1 MKIINNVNERQLQT
15 TADAAGGRTRSLQEI
30 KDDQKYQ
37 KKESGA
43 IYSGELRWWGLGQD
57 KVEEERRKAKEIA
70 RYLVDQVKEKDK
82 AELTEIDEQNAYAEE
97 LRALVA
103 ETDERIGAAQRDL
116 AELEDADPDD
126 KDVAEKKEMLKDALA
141 DMQEEKARQEDD
153 MRAAY
158 AVARGMKI
166 ERLKH
171 HEMLDAQEQ
180 GKEILEAAEKNVI
193 GILTEE
199 VKDKVD
205 QDMEE
210 KKEKAEDKKEEE
222 ELLEER
228 IEAAKERREE
238 ADDRIEKDTK
248 DLVELQQEQ
257 QEIRRQQEDGNLPDM
272 KKSLELVV
280 GELQLAAADLKGLI
294 VNEGL

>member
-1 MKIINNVNERQLQT
+1 MKIVNNGNERQLQT
-15 TADAAGGRTRSLQEI
+15 TADTAGGRTRSLQEI

-70 RYLVDQVKEKDK
+70 KYLVDKVKVKDQ
-82 AELTEIDEQNAYAEE
+82 AELTEIDEQNAHAEE
-97 LRALVA
+97 LRALVK

-126 KDVAEKKEMLKDALA
+126 KDAAEKKEMLEGALA
-141 DMQEEKARQEDD
+141 DLQDEKAKQEDD
-153 MRAAY
+153 MRAAF
-158 AVARGMKI
+158 AVARGMKL
-166 ERLKH
+166 ERLKK

-180 GKEILEAAEKNVI
+180 GEEILEAAEKNVI

-210 KKEKAEDKKEEE
+210 TKEKAEEKKEEE

-238 ADDRIEKDTK
+238 KDDRIEKDTK
-248 DLVELQQEQ
+248 DLLELQQEQ
-257 QEIRRQQEDGNLPDM
+257 EEIRKQQEDGNLPDM

-280 GELQLAAADLKGLI
+280 GELQLAAEDVKGLL
-294 VNEGL
+294 VDKGL